1 MTKNASDLFAK
12 LGKSQQEKTTQTQPT
27 KTTTRATGKRSN
39 PDYVQVGAYIKR
51 STDKAVKRLLIDND
65 EMDFSELVESLLLQW
80 IDDHA

>member
-12 LGKSQQEKTTQTQPT
+12 LGQSQQEKTAQTQPT

-80 IDDHA
+80 IDDHD